1 MDETKGLGF
10 TNTLTRR
17 YFCSQ
22 ILIRSC
28 AIRSSLLKPIR
39 IWFCNNSPTDLTLR
53 LPKWSISSSNVGAMR
68 KFISSL
74 TICKMSLDVRMCIL
88 FWTWVLNIICKAGYK
103 WVSWLLVLLPF
114 ILIFFMMWVV
124 SNSH

>member
-1 MDETKGLGF
+1 MAQNFFTSLCAPALLYLIIAGVGLLMVAFQNFGNSNLL
-10 TNTLTRR
+10 TIGNYNSKVQNTTL
-17 YFCSQ
+17 
-22 ILIRSC
+22 ILIIK
-28 AIRSSLLKPIR
+28 AL
-39 IWFCNNSPTDLTLR
+39 
-53 LPKWSISSSNVGAMR
+53 
-68 KFISSL
+68 
-74 TICKMSLDVRMCIL
+74 CIL